1 MTPRPYRTLH
11 GASGLNCGESW
22 GRVGQRGPML
32 LGEHEHTL
40 DEKNRL
46 TLPARFRTAMAD
58 GVVLT
63 RGLDSCVEAYPTGD
77 WTQLVE
83 DRLAGLDPL
92 SRESRVLERFYYTGA
107 IEAKP
112 DKQGRVMLPT
122 SLARNAGIG
131 REVVV
136 AGVGD
141 HLEIWDRAAWRD
153 HVKELE
159 GSAEDVAERLA
170 SQRD

>member
-1 MTPRPYRTLH
+1 
-11 GASGLNCGESW
+11 
-22 GRVGQRGPML
+22 ML
-32 LGEHEHTL
+32 LGEYEHTL

-46 TLPARFRTAMAD
+46 TLPARFRATMAD

-63 RGLDSCVEAYPTGD
+63 RGLDSCVEAYPSGD

-92 SRESRVLERFYYTGA
+92 SRETRVLERFYYTGA

-112 DKQGRVMLPT
+112 DKQGRVMLPPV
-122 SLARNAGIG
+122 LIEHAKLG

-136 AGVGD
+136 VGMRGRI
-141 HLEIWDRAAWRD
+141 EIWDRAAWRAQIEE
-153 HVKELE
+153 VK
-159 GSAEDVAERLA
+159 GSAEHVAERLA
-170 SQRD
+170 ARHD